1 MFSYTGNVHASFF
14 CSLKFLLLFF
24 EMIGIE
30 ATNCSLKFQ
39 WLQIKGASCVTIA
52 TGLFYLFIVGIY
64 QRLIKLSLNLTA
76 LLFYSRTGTCFIY
89 NCTSTKYS
97 LVNCDLQ
104 FQYKMS
110 NVFLCHKRIVI
121 DCTLILC
128 IVFFFL
134 VSVCIVS
141 KTSLKIVILCHKRG
155 TCTFTNYKYSYQTK
169 REHKICSLF

>member
-14 CSLKFLLLFF
+14 CSLKFLLFF

-64 QRLIKLSLNLTA
+64 QRLIKLSLNLTT

-121 DCTLILC
+121 DCTLSFVLNI
-128 IVFFFL
+128 FL
-134 VSVCIVS
+134 GFCLYCFKNLFEKCYSVPQESNLHLHKLQI
-141 KTSLKIVILCHKRG
+141 TSTAIK
-155 TCTFTNYKYSYQTK
+155 
-169 REHKICSLF
+169 